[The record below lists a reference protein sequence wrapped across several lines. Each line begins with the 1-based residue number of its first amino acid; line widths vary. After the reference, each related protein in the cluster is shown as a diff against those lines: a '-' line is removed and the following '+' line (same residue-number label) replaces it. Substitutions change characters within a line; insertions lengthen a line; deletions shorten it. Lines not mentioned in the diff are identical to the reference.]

1 MASTQPTRPAN
12 LPDPDL
18 DKKLDDAFGPGGAW
32 SADPN
37 PAVRHVSQWRA
48 GWTNTLDEA
57 LAWLQLNLP
66 RVAKGETAE
75 VVKDGRKLYDYQY
88 ADLTDVSEAVLPL
101 LGKLGLSWRCVPTM
115 VRLEGETGWRF
126 VLKYT
131 LRHVGGSEIT
141 GMWPLPDRANPQE
154 IGSVVT
160 YARRYCLCA
169 VTGLAPGGDDDG
181 GAAKDGSR
189 RGEPLSEASTLSLP
203 PADTERLVAAL
214 EPAALTPLAEYPEL
228 WKTVT
233 ARRAAVKPSPV
244 EHEGKLLSWAELFGN
259 SLAQRIEALTTREE
273 CLAFFEQAR
282 AIGGDAALPWAWEGT
297 LAGARLK
304 ARGIKVKADRD
315 ERIKIASAALDSA
328 SSLAELDRAVVNFAD
343 LFDRMTATSDEQTA
357 GLLGIE
363 RNRRRELETTAAIDR
378 VGEPAEEP
386 DPWAAPGEASAA
398 HDLLFAHVWK
408 GAPLAELMG
417 DVDGAFER
425 EEITGDEHAGLHSV
439 LQERPEPGPEREAYD
454 FLQWQAET
462 APNTIALE
470 EVNHRIAIIRG
481 AERLDGR
488 QARTLYGAVSARRTE
503 LMGDR
508 NR

>member
-1 MASTQPTRPAN
+1 MATTRPAE
-12 LPDPDL
+12 LPDPNL
-18 DKKLDDAFGPGGAW
+18 DKKLDDAFGPEPELHLR
-32 SADPN
+32 SLLP
-37 PAVRHVSQWRA
+37 SS
-48 GWTNTLDEA
+48 LDEA
-57 LAWLQLNLP
+57 LAVLQASLP
-66 RVAKGETAE
+66 RVAKGEVATVMGETKTGKAFQ
-75 VVKDGRKLYDYQY
+75 YDYQY

-101 LGKLGLSWRCVPTM
+101 LGKLGLSWRCVPNL
-115 VRLEGETGWRF
+115 VHLEGESGWRF
-126 VLKYT
+126 VLQYA
-131 LRHVGGSEIT
+131 LRHVTGDQIA

-154 IGSVVT
+154 IGSVIT

-181 GAAKDGSR
+181 ATAKDGSR

-214 EPAALTPLAEYPEL
+214 EPAALTHLAEYLGL
-228 WKTVT
+228 WGTVT
-233 ARRAAVKPSPV
+233 GRRAAAKPSPI
-244 EHEGKLLSWAELFGN
+244 EHAGKLLSWAELFGF

-282 AIGGDAALPWAWEGT
+282 AIGGDASLPWPWEGM
-297 LAGARLK
+297 LPGARLK
-304 ARGIKVKADRD
+304 ARGIKVKADLE
-315 ERIKIASAALDSA
+315 ERLKIAAAALDSA
-328 SSLAELDRAVVNFAD
+328 SRFDELDRAVAHFAD
-343 LFDRMTATSDEQTA
+343 LFDHQAGASDEQIATLRA
-357 GLLGIE
+357 IE
-363 RNRRRELETTAAIDR
+363 HNRRAELSLP
-378 VGEPAEEP
+378 GLEPAFPEPEQPSEGAPEEP
-386 DPWAAPGEASAA
+386 DPWAAPGGPSAA

-408 GAPLAELMG
+408 GTPLAELMG

-470 EVNHRIAIIRG
+470 ECNHRIAIIRG

-488 QARTLYGAVSARRTE
+488 QARTLYAAVSARRTE